1 MTSTLID
8 RLRLISRE
16 LKRSD
21 ALIIEAAID
30 RIIKLEDRLAD
41 YEEDITDWQD
51 SVKRQMEVKKSKLR
65 ND

>member
-1 MTSTLID
+1 MSSTLID

-21 ALIIEAAID
+21 ALIIEAAIE
-30 RIIKLEDRLAD
+30 RIIKLEERLAD

-51 SVKRQMEVKKSKLR
+51 SVKKQMEVKKSRL
-65 ND
+65 